1 MINEEIRDSEVRVI
15 DSDGSQ
21 LGIMSGADALDKAAA
36 KNLDLVKISPQAN
49 PPVCK
54 IMDYGKYRFELAK
67 REKENR
73 KNQKIVSLKEVR
85 LSPSI
90 DDHDFETKLK
100 NACKFLKSGDK
111 VKVSVRFRG
120 REIHHARLGE
130 ELLARFAEGVGELG
144 TVDKKA
150 KLEGKNMAM
159 IITPKN

>member
-1 MINEEIRDSEVRVI
+1 
-15 DSDGSQ
+15 
-21 LGIMSGADALDKAAA
+21 
-36 KNLDLVKISPQAN
+36 
-49 PPVCK
+49 
-54 IMDYGKYRFELAK
+54 MDYGKYRFELAK

-73 KNQKIVSLKEVR
+73 KNQKIVNLKEVR

-100 NACKFLKSGDK
+100 NACKFLKGGDK